1 MKIGEVCL
9 NTNDVITLANFY
21 KKLLEIE
28 NDSDDEVHQILLCE
42 ETQLS
47 IYNDSTSKNNN
58 NQNISL
64 AFTVENIEAEY
75 AKLLAMRVEII
86 EKPTKRPWGTT
97 NMSFYDPDRNVIYF
111 RSFTDWY
118 ISQYVKQLDELEF
131 ERKEK
136 KC

>member
-47 IYNDSTSKNNN
+47 IYNDGTSKNNN

-75 AKLLAMRVEII
+75 AKLLAMGAEII

-111 RSFTDWY
+111 RSFTD
-118 ISQYVKQLDELEF
+118 
-131 ERKEK
+131 
-136 KC
+136 

>member
-47 IYNDSTSKNNN
+47 IYNDGTSKNNN

-64 AFTVENIEAEY
+64 AFTVENIEVEY
-75 AKLLAMRVEII
+75 AKLLGMGVEIV

-111 RSFTDWY
+111 RSFTD
-118 ISQYVKQLDELEF
+118 
-131 ERKEK
+131 
-136 KC
+136 